1 MAAHM
6 FIIPDIRKFTADDIM
21 PSSQL
26 VISSTISITKPY
38 FCRNIN
44 GFGPMLRIKRQEA
57 TWKPS
62 RGGIGSMLNTQRPRF
77 IK

>member
-1 MAAHM
+1 MLNSIANGISGSLGSYVM
-6 FIIPDIRKFTADDIM
+6 ELLYRM
-21 PSSQL
+21 PAIL
-26 VISSTISITKPY
+26 VTLA
-38 FCRNIN
+38 FHEWA
-44 GFGPMLRIKRQEA
+44 QEA